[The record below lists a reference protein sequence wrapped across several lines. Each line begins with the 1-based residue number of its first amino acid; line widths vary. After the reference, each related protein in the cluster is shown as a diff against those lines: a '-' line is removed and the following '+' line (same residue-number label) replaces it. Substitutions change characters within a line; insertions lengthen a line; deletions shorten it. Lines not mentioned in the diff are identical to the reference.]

1 MIMSTYQKAVLVS
14 ELQEMKRLKQSPH
27 NYKFSHSWVYR
38 HKMQRMW
45 SMQGFLLGPSATA
58 VSHTVS
64 SPARAALQSPK
75 AGLKSWLPACLSLS
89 NCTHLSQQT
98 NLSWPSAGSPHKT
111 FCHLGFSHLSF
122 DKFTLSKSAVT
133 WKPAQSTVNKSY
145 GHVGLDWPHRAVA
158 GSHTSL
164 LGTPLNEHLSWA
176 LCHTSVPGEHLQLC
190 CQAPGTRISNCRSS
204 GKSQHC
210 TENELFGVNC
220 ELPNTALSFANVHTQ
235 ELKLWFPRCHNS
247 SIKI

>member
-27 NYKFSHSWVYR
+27 NYKFSHRWVYR
-38 HKMQRMW
+38 PKDVINA
-45 SMQGFLLGPSATA
+45 GFSSCPLSYS

-89 NCTHLSQQT
+89 TCTHLSQQT

-111 FCHLGFSHLSF
+111 FCNLGFSHLSF
-122 DKFTLSKSAVT
+122 DKFNLSKSAVT
-133 WKPAQSTVNKSY
+133 WKPARSTVNKSY

-164 LGTPLNEHLSWA
+164 LGNTSAGPCATPLFQVCIYSSAVKFQEL
-176 LCHTSVPGEHLQLC
+176 TSVTAEVL
-190 CQAPGTRISNCRSS
+190 
-204 GKSQHC
+204 
-210 TENELFGVNC
+210 EN
-220 ELPNTALSFANVHTQ
+220 LSIAQTMNYL
-235 ELKLWFPRCHNS
+235 E
-247 SIKI
+247 